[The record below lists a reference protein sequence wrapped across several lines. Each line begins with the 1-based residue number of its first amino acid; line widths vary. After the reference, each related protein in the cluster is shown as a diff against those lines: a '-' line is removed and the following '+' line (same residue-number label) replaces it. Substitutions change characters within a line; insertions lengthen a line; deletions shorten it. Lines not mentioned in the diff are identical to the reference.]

1 MLVDFTEEELAE
13 LRALV
18 AERRLAKDPISRSER
33 ERAAAPRG
41 MYLALTP
48 PEGIP
53 APSYGDE
60 TGTGAG
66 TWTGTGT
73 LDEPGVAD
81 CTVYRAHW
89 SGSAP
94 TLEEVG
100 RVLEVLNAGPD
111 AVPGSTWIPVWQ
123 DEFGAWWSRWFEG
136 GGGGGTLTVR
146 EQDFGP
152 QVFNV
157 DTIETAQSTGLYVT
171 DLGGGDVRLGIVA
184 GTAALNGYLA
194 AGSQTTGGN
203 KTFTTANYD
212 IIVGDGIN
220 ITDKTGAATSTASG
234 VFKSETTILG
244 ASTLVE
250 LKDSTTGSL
259 VSSVLTEGHGLVVLH
274 GGLSAEYVTLTDGVG
289 FGYRYLYSEPS
300 TDDLIHEIR
309 GTDFSSGAR
318 NSAYSVV
325 IGSTRRKG
333 GTATTGGLTFV
344 GGLYISG
351 TATGG
356 SVAWG
361 DITGTPTTL
370 AGYGITDAASDAE
383 LAAEVAA
390 MESYIDSE
398 IAGLS
403 SVYQPLDTDLTNI
416 AALTTTSF
424 GRGLLELA
432 DAAALLAAAGA
443 AAASH
448 AHAGEDITSGTVAD
462 ARIASTIARDSEVTA
477 AIAALSSVYQPLDA
491 DLTALAGL
499 GGTNTIYYRSAANT
513 WSPVTISTGLAFS
526 GGNLTAT
533 GGVSDGDK
541 GDITVSA
548 SGATWTIDNGVVTP
562 AKMSDLT
569 AASVLGRAAGTDGVM
584 AAITAG
590 GDGRVLVRQGNVLV
604 FNEIGTD
611 SIQDGIVTLA
621 KMATQAAN
629 TIIAN
634 ASTSTNGPTAVA
646 ISASQFVGRT
656 ASSNITGMT
665 AAQATAILDAFVAA
679 GGSAAKGLVPSPG
692 ATAYTNIPRLL
703 GSQAAF
709 VKPSGRVLGS
719 PSYVAGSQSTTST
732 TPVGLTT
739 AQTVSFTLDE
749 TCDVIISCEAACIMN
764 TTSATG
770 RLYINDGTTD
780 HTVSVATVPVATGAV
795 QLRGSLVQTSKAAG
809 SYTYTLK
816 FSVNSG
822 QADFSAR
829 LMIANLTG

>member
-1 MLVDFTEEELAE
+1 MLIDDYRQRQPERPVERPPVEEGF
-13 LRALV
+13 
-18 AERRLAKDPISRSER
+18 SRQAYIVQVPE
-33 ERAAAPRG
+33 
-41 MYLALTP
+41 
-48 PEGIP
+48 EGIP
-53 APSYGDE
+53 A
-60 TGTGAG
+60 
-66 TWTGTGT
+66 
-73 LDEPGVAD
+73 
-81 CTVYRAHW
+81 
-89 SGSAP
+89 
-94 TLEEVG
+94 LEESPGTDVNDTVSSVDCLAY
-100 RVLEVLNAGPD
+100 RIPLAGGELAGVPVTKQVFNLSTTEFAAGWALAVPD
-111 AVPGSTWIPVWQ
+111 A
-123 DEFGAWWSRWFEG
+123 FGAWVAVPLAAGEAG
-136 GGGGGTLTVR
+136 GSSLTVR
-146 EQDFGP
+146 DQDGSP

-157 DTIETAQSTGLYVT
+157 DLIEVSQTTGLYIT
-171 DLGGGDVRLGIVA
+171 DLGGGDVRINVFA
-184 GTAALNGYLA
+184 GTASQNGYLA
-194 AGSQTTGGN
+194 AGAQTTGGN

-212 IIVGDGIN
+212 IVVGDGIN
-220 ITDKTGAATSTASG
+220 ITDKAGASTSTASG
-234 VFKSETTILG
+234 FFKSETTILG

-274 GGLSAEYVTLTDGVG
+274 GGLSAEYVTLTDSVG

-383 LAAEVAA
+383 LASEVAA
-390 MESYIDSE
+390 LESYIDSE

-403 SVYQPLDTDLTNI
+403 SVYQPLD
-416 AALTTTSF
+416 
-424 GRGLLELA
+424 
-432 DAAALLAAAGA
+432 
-443 AAASH
+443 
-448 AHAGEDITSGTVAD
+448 
-462 ARIASTIARDSEVTA
+462 
-477 AIAALSSVYQPLDA
+477 A
-491 DLTALAGL
+491 DLTSLAGAT
-499 GGTNTIYYRSAANT
+499 GTNTIYYRSAADT
-513 WSPVTISTGLAFS
+513 WSAVTVGSGLNFA
-526 GGNLTAT
+526 GGTLTAT
-533 GGVSDGDK
+533 GGTNATTVTVADTADSTCFVALFESATGDLAPK
-541 GDITVSA
+541 TDAGITYDASSGALTVNGLSA
-548 SGATWTIDNGVVTP
+548 ANVAASGQVSGATLASGGGLELGGATDATVTRSGAGDIAVEGNVLYRAGGTDVP
-562 AKMSDLT
+562 VTDGGTGRSSHTAYAVLCGGTTTT
-569 AASVLGRAAGTDGVM
+569 AAQQSVASVGTSGHPLVSAGAGALPAFSALGSNAFTDGTIV
-584 AAITAG
+584 AARLTFAATARFAGRITAG
-590 GDGRVLVRQGNVLV
+590 SGAGEEL
-604 FNEIGTD
+604 
-611 SIQDGIVTLA
+611 
-621 KMATQAAN
+621 
-629 TIIAN
+629 
-634 ASTSTNGPTAVA
+634 
-646 ISASQFVGRT
+646 
-656 ASSNITGMT
+656 TG
-665 AAQATAILDAFVAA
+665 AQATSLLSDFVAA

-692 ATAYTNIPRLL
+692 ATAYTNVPRLL

-719 PSYVAGSQSTTST
+719 PSYVAGSESTTST

-739 AQTVSFTLDE
+739 AQTITFTLDE